1 MVNMN
6 DKSKVKNLASWN
18 VSWERI
24 NSPGDELIKANGT
37 IYISNSEIETQ
48 IQNGNRYFIGTGNG
62 NHARVYIE
70 NPEFREYLGFDNK
83 EEKITQF
90 ILDEERCKQIFDY
103 KTLVTFKKHL
113 EDDIITNQEKST
125 IINYARKIKLNDYE
139 KIQALQDHCEI
150 TF

>member
-6 DKSKVKNLASWN
+6 DQSKVKNLASWN

-48 IQNGNRYFIGTGNG
+48 IQNGNHFFIGTSNG